1 MLKYQHIYID
11 QAFSIWYN
19 TYRKRKRDV
28 FSMTEFVINN
38 IELLDTYTLIP
49 TIIVGSDINAGIF
62 DNVDPEHI
70 IDSFEPHTLQ
80 HLIMDHIDNATVV
93 ILQPVKEADDLSA
106 VHMALALDMSCTF
119 VLDADVDGD
128 GDKDDVLH
136 AIADMIGG
144 VGELSESSDVM
155 ADLNVVFNDR
165 LGQVVR
171 YVDGSLIEL

>member
-11 QAFSIWYN
+11 RVVSIWYN

-28 FSMTEFVINN
+28 SSMTEFVINN
-38 IELLDTYTLIP
+38 IDLLDTYSVIP

-62 DNVDPEHI
+62 DNVAPEHI

-80 HLIMDHIDNATVV
+80 HLIMDHINNATVV

-106 VHMALALDMSCTF
+106 VHMALALDMACTF

-128 GDKDDVLH
+128 RDAVLTTM
-136 AIADMIGG
+136 ANIVGG
-144 VGELSESSDVM
+144 VGELSEASDVM